1 MSQSQPQ
8 SQPFDAGI
16 PVLTEVLWGVADEA
30 AFDPSFADQAG
41 TLRAA
46 PASADAD
53 DQHRASLEQ
62 RLSERILHQ
71 VQGSL
76 DVVLDQ
82 CLADVLQGALAK
94 LSSEINKSLRQTVE
108 QVVAEAVGEELAR
121 LEKAEK

>member
-1 MSQSQPQ
+1 MSQ

-16 PVLTEVLWGVADEA
+16 PVLTEVLWGAAGEA
-30 AFDPSFADQAG
+30 AFDPSLTDQA
-41 TLRAA
+41 AA
-46 PASADAD
+46 LPEAPVSADASAR
-53 DQHRASLEQ
+53 HWAALEQ

-76 DVVLDQ
+76 NVVLDQ

-94 LSSEINKSLRQTVE
+94 LSGEINKSLRHTVE

-121 LEKAEK
+121 LGQAEK

>member
-1 MSQSQPQ
+1 MSQSQP
-8 SQPFDAGI
+8 FDSGI
-16 PVLTEVLWGVADEA
+16 PILTEVLWGAGEEA
-30 AFDPSFADQAG
+30 AFDPSFTGQAG
-41 TLRAA
+41 ALPEAA
-46 PASADAD
+46 AGADASVE
-53 DQHRASLEQ
+53 HWAGLEQ

-82 CLADVLQGALAK
+82 CLADVLQDALAK

-121 LEKAEK
+121 LGKAEK